1 MEEKERTCDRCYK
14 PISELPEFPSGS
26 YYEGAKLG
34 KTYRALYEGPEI
46 DEYEQI
52 LDEYVYE
59 AEPGDVWR
67 ENMNELIEKYGQE
80 KVDQAF
86 IYEQAR
92 NTIGSSWECIDC
104 ISK

>member
-1 MEEKERTCDRCYK
+1 
-14 PISELPEFPSGS
+14 
-26 YYEGAKLG
+26 
-34 KTYRALYEGPEI
+34 
-46 DEYEQI
+46 
-52 LDEYVYE
+52 
-59 AEPGDVWR
+59 
-67 ENMNELIEKYGQE
+67 MNELIEKYGQE